1 MYFLI
6 NAIYEV
12 IYTISMLNIFSK
24 KDFTQKIAEYLK
36 NIYSCP
42 ERWIVT
48 SVGKTKFYHLSSKNC
63 RYIQR
68 FADSSKK
75 RFFSVLSERNIYEY
89 VTHLFRRDQMSV
101 TGWRGQAPLQ

>member
-48 SVGKTKFYHLSSKNC
+48 SVGKTKFNHLSSKNC
-63 RYIQR
+63 RYI
-68 FADSSKK
+68 
-75 RFFSVLSERNIYEY
+75 
-89 VTHLFRRDQMSV
+89 
-101 TGWRGQAPLQ
+101 